1 MPKIKTYLDSCALID
16 LIAGQQEQ
24 AQPIL
29 EIINDENREFY
40 FSHFVM
46 LETLPTARRN
56 KDLYDCQEAMLE
68 EYFGFSNL
76 VKLDEND
83 FEQAIALIAEKHL
96 QTIDC
101 LHVVAAKKAGCHEL
115 ISTEKPHKSIY
126 SNGLIKTTCARPL
139 Q

>member
-1 MPKIKTYLDSCALID
+1 MQKIKTYLDSCALID
-16 LIAGQQEQ
+16 LIAGLQEQ

-40 FSHFVM
+40 HSHFVK

-56 KDLYDCQEAMLE
+56 KEFYDYQEAMLE
-68 EYFGFSNL
+68 EYFEFSNL
-76 VKLDEND
+76 VTLEEND
-83 FEQAIALIAEKHL
+83 YEFAVALIAEKHL

-101 LHVVAAKKAGCHEL
+101 LHVVAARKAGCEEL

-126 SNGLIKTTCARPL
+126 SNGIIKTTCARPK
-139 Q
+139 